1 MIPGRSGF
9 DIMRSLHVVMTPM
22 PPVIMLTAV
31 TGIDQQIQAREL
43 GVARYITKPTTPKKL
58 VDAIRNVILE
68 NGLFRILRGESISG
82 SSWSSKDTVAFKIK
96 IESLEKS
103 CSPKNAITTPL
114 DGFDLIVHPLHEA
127 TAETVRKV
135 VGDFI

>member
-43 GVARYITKPTTPKKL
+43 GVARYISKPTTPKKL

-82 SSWSSKDTVAFKIK
+82 SS
-96 IESLEKS
+96 
-103 CSPKNAITTPL
+103 
-114 DGFDLIVHPLHEA
+114 
-127 TAETVRKV
+127 
-135 VGDFI
+135 